1 VLADG
6 FRIFA
11 VIDDFTREWL
21 RQLSATPP
29 ARHKFL
35 TPFFGEAARKA
46 EDRLVQHGLDTGGNI
61 QRAAVL

>member
-11 VIDDFTREWL
+11 VIGDFTREWL

-29 ARHKFL
+29 ARQQVL
-35 TPFFGEAARKA
+35 GTSFFGEAAR
-46 EDRLVQHGLDTGGNI
+46 
-61 QRAAVL
+61 